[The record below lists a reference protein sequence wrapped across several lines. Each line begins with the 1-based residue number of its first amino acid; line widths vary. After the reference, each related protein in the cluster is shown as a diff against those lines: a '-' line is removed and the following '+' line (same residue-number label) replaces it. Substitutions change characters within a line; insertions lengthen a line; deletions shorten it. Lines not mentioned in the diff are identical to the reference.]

1 MIKTDKKP
9 AVIPIII
16 LSIVLSVA
24 YSIVVIAFLFCFNPA
39 HYYLFDPIYY
49 FRSLPYIFILIF
61 IIFLVVLLK
70 YRLKSKTVLKLL
82 GISFILFII
91 SLLFGVIK
99 FDGVSGCLAV
109 ENFLYSTQLDIVIST
124 LLRIRGY

>member
-1 MIKTDKKP
+1 
-9 AVIPIII
+9 
-16 LSIVLSVA
+16 
-24 YSIVVIAFLFCFNPA
+24 
-39 HYYLFDPIYY
+39 
-49 FRSLPYIFILIF
+49 
-61 IIFLVVLLK
+61 LVVLLK

-109 ENFLYSTQLDIVIST
+109 ENFLYSTQLDIAIST
-124 LLRIRGY
+124 LLKIRGY